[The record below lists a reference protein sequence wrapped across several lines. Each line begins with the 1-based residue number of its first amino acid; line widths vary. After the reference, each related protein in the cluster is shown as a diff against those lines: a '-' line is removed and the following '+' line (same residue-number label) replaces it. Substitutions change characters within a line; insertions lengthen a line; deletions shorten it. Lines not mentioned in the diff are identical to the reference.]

1 MRAHYTQQ
9 NMVNNPIKNGQN
21 FNRHSFK
28 EDIWIANKYMKRYL
42 KKKPTKKTHKT
53 IVDKDVE

>member
-42 KKKPTKKTHKT
+42 KKKTNQENPQNNC
-53 IVDKDVE
+53 